1 MSLTMYTDKIGC
13 MESQFGYYIV
23 AMFLGSIVL
32 TSNPQEKVMCYV
44 EGGRSLLNMIKKAMV
59 RMRMSNN
66 TTTKE
71 HYN

>member
-1 MSLTMYTDKIGC
+1 MYTDKIGC

-32 TSNPQEKVMCYV
+32 TSNPQEKVMRYV

-59 RMRMSNN
+59 RMLMTN